1 MKRMRGFT
9 LIELLIVV
17 AIIAIL
23 AAIAIPNFLEAQT
36 RARVSRVKA
45 DMRNTA
51 VAIESYFVD
60 YSEYPCYNLDPDGY
74 GGAGGANAFLEGG
87 GAYQRYT
94 FRVQSELTENDF
106 FAMLT
111 TPIQFMTSFPSDTF
125 AGSKRACC
133 GYYAELGKW
142 ILYSYGPDVDETD
155 MQFDDIGNGD
165 LINQFVETMFTI
177 FPGYGELQDF
187 VRVGDNGHPA
197 YRAGYFMSAF
207 TYDPTNGT
215 SSGGDVYQWKQ

>member
-1 MKRMRGFT
+1 MRKMRGFT

-51 VAIESYFVD
+51 VAIEAYFID
-60 YSEYPCYNLDPDGY
+60 YSEYPCMNLDPNGY
-74 GGAGGANAFLEGG
+74 GGAGGANAFLLEGG
-87 GAYQRYT
+87 AFERYT
-94 FRVQSELTENDF
+94 FRVRRDGTGDM

-111 TPIQFMTSFPSDTF
+111 TPISFMTGFPTDTF
-125 AGSKRACC
+125 AGSRGACC

-142 ILYSYGPDVDETD
+142 ILYSYGPDVDEATYA
-155 MQFDDIGNGD
+155 FDPEGNGD

-177 FPGYGELQDF
+177 FPGYSELREYVQ
-187 VRVGDNGHPA
+187 VAHNGHDA
-197 YRAGYFMSAF
+197 YRAGYYMSAF

-215 SSGGDVYQWKQ
+215 SSGGDVYHWKD